1 MTKQTEKVT
10 LDFYHPKY
18 EETLHA
24 FYLPEEQQKFT
35 ATPAEIIKRA
45 EEEKECTP
53 IVIISN
59 EKPVGIFALLT
70 GEKVKGYTENENALA
85 LVSFSVNHHE
95 QGNGYAVKALLQ
107 LHRFIH
113 SNFPGKDEVLL
124 VVNEKNIAAQRAYK
138 KAGFQDT
145 GHRRMGPVG
154 GQFVFSLSIKD
165 ESFV

>member
-18 EETLHA
+18 EETLHT

-45 EEEKECTP
+45 AEEKECTP
-53 IVIISN
+53 IVIVSN

-70 GEKVKGYTENENALA
+70 GEQVKDYTDNKNALA
-85 LVSFSVNHHE
+85 LIAFSINHDE
-95 QGNGYAVKALLQ
+95 QGNGYAVGALLQ

-113 SNFPGKDEVLL
+113 MNFPGKDEVLL

-145 GHRRMGPVG
+145 GRRRMGPVG
-154 GQFVFSLSIKD
+154 GQFVFSLSTKA
-165 ESFV
+165 EVTY